1 MGRTTSDFFT
11 APNGLTTNT
20 YSDFEEIASS
30 KYTVIVKARKYG
42 QWFVLKALA
51 EDYRGRGQY
60 ESLLTSDCPT
70 LTAMPFF

>member
-1 MGRTTSDFFT
+1 MSSTTSDFFT
-11 APNGLTTNT
+11 APNGLMTNT

-42 QWFVLKALA
+42 QWFVLKTLA

-60 ESLLTSDCPT
+60 ELLLTSDCLT

>member
-1 MGRTTSDFFT
+1 MSRTTSDFFT
-11 APNGLTTNT
+11 APNGLMTNT
-20 YSDFEEIASS
+20 YSDFEEIAFS

-42 QWFVLKALA
+42 QWFVLKTLA

-60 ESLLTSDCPT
+60 ELLLTSDCLT

>member
-1 MGRTTSDFFT
+1 MSRTTSDFFT

-60 ESLLTSDCPT
+60 ESHMTSDCPAQ
-70 LTAMPFF
+70 TAMPIL